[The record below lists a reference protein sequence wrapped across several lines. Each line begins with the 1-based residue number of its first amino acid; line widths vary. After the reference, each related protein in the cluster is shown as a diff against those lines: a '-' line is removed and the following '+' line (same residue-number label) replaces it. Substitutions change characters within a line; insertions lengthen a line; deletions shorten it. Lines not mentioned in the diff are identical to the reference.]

1 MKKYFF
7 FLSLS
12 AMVAVTS
19 CKQNAENNPNGN
31 NVSAETIQTDGTS
44 EILEMPAPPNVQ
56 ATVGNRAA
64 KKLVVNL
71 ETIEKTGELANGSEY
86 NFWTFNGTVPG
97 SFIRARIGDE
107 IELHLK
113 NNENNSLPHNIDL
126 HAVNGPGGGA
136 EATFVAPGKEAS
148 FTFKALNPGLYVYH
162 CATAPVGIHI
172 ANGMYGLILIEPE
185 GGLPKV
191 DKEFYIMQGDF
202 YTKGNFGDKGLQDF
216 DMEKAIAE
224 NPDYVVFN
232 GNTGSLL
239 GDNELQV
246 NQGETVRIFVGN
258 GGPNLTSSFHIIGE
272 IFDRVYMEGGT
283 KLNENVQTTV
293 IPSGGAAIVEFK
305 ADVPGEYVIVD
316 HAIFRAFH
324 KGALGKIKVIG
335 EENPIVYLKHN

>member
-1 MKKYFF
+1 
-7 FLSLS
+7 
-12 AMVAVTS
+12 
-19 CKQNAENNPNGN
+19 
-31 NVSAETIQTDGTS
+31 
-44 EILEMPAPPNVQ
+44 
-56 ATVGNRAA
+56 
-64 KKLVVNL
+64 
-71 ETIEKTGELANGSEY
+71 
-86 NFWTFNGTVPG
+86 
-97 SFIRARIGDE
+97 
-107 IELHLK
+107 
-113 NNENNSLPHNIDL
+113 
-126 HAVNGPGGGA
+126 
-136 EATFVAPGKEAS
+136 
-148 FTFKALNPGLYVYH
+148 
-162 CATAPVGIHI
+162 
-172 ANGMYGLILIEPE
+172 
-185 GGLPKV
+185 
-191 DKEFYIMQGDF
+191 QGDF
-202 YTKGNFGDKGLQDF
+202 YTKGNFGDKGLQEF